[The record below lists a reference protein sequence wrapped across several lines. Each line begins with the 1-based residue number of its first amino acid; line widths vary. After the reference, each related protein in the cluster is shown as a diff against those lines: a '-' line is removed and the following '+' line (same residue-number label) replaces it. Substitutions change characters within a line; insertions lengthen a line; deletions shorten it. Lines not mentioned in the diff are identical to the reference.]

1 MTPEIECRFLE
12 IDKDALVAKLLGL
25 GATDKGEVMLEEV
38 IIYGPNN
45 AWKDEPRFVRIRKM
59 GDRTALTYKEHRNQ
73 SLGGAHEIEFG
84 IEDLNKATSF
94 FEAIGFPPFRWQ
106 QKKRHTLHLGS
117 VTFDIDT
124 WPTLPPYVELE
135 GESEES
141 LKEAAARVGYEWSNA
156 VFNDAAW
163 VIQNKY
169 NIAVRELRWFT
180 FDRVE

>member
-12 IDKDALVAKLLGL
+12 VDKDALVTKLREL
-25 GATDKGEVMLEEV
+25 GAKDEGEVLLEEV
-38 IIYGPNN
+38 IIYGPHN
-45 AWKDEPRFVRIRKM
+45 AWKDEPRFVRIRKT
-59 GDRTALTYKEHRNQ
+59 GDTTKLTYKEHRSQ
-73 SLGGAHEIEFG
+73 SLGGAHEIEFA
-84 IEDLNKATSF
+84 IEDLGKAAAF

-106 QKKRHTLHLGS
+106 QKKRHTLELHS

-135 GESEES
+135 GKSEED
-141 LKEAAARVGYEWSNA
+141 LKRAAALVGYDWTDA

-163 VIQNKY
+163 VIENKY

-180 FDRVE
+180 FDHVE